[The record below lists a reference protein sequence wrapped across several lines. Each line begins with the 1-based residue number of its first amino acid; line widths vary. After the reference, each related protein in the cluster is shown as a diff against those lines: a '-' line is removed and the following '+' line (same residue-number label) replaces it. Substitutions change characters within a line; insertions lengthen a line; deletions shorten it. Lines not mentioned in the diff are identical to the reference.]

1 VNFEIDLTMNTLS
14 LLPRQAKRI
23 AFGCFVWAL
32 LLTSWRPV
40 AAQEAVKPL
49 VTDSR
54 PKNGMLLVVGYEMDK
69 ARADAILQKQDMTQD
84 VKTVVGKLESLTK
97 AKGAVHS
104 SCAAQVIRSGMGS
117 SLDMGAA
124 RLEMEPIIG
133 ASGEFV
139 SLTMQRTDKASGTGS
154 TVIATLEARGGYA
167 FIGTVPDVKPGK
179 DLLLFVRCV
188 MHYLE

>member
-1 VNFEIDLTMNTLS
+1 MNTVF

-23 AFGCFVWAL
+23 AFACFVWSL
-32 LLTSWRPV
+32 LLTSWMSV
-40 AAQEAVKPL
+40 AAQEANKPTA
-49 VTDSR
+49 VRDMRS
-54 PKNGMLLVVGYEMDK
+54 KNGLLLVFGYEMDK

-84 VKTVVGKLESLTK
+84 VKAVVGKLESLTK
-97 AKGAVHS
+97 AKGAIHS
-104 SCAAQVIRSGMGS
+104 SCAAQVLRSGQRS

-124 RLEMEPIIG
+124 RLEMEPTIG

-154 TVIATLEARGGYA
+154 TVNATMEARGGYA